1 MLARFLARTVERA
14 RANAGGVGA
23 APEAFVALAIVA
35 SGVPCFA
42 LRHVYGERLAV
53 LEGKLATQQALLADY
68 RTKLRG
74 ASAGQTAPQIEDPTA
89 LAAGTQAR
97 IKDRDRRTRDLQQ
110 LYADDLPVALVAAP
124 TVNSDEK
131 TLTFPEVTAATLL
144 ATDRPYQY
152 KDWKLSC
159 GGTQSYSAL
168 GDGATR
174 EFFYSHLIC
183 RIVGDR

>member
-1 MLARFLARTVERA
+1 MVERA
-14 RANAGGVGA
+14 RANADGVSA
-23 APEAFVALAIVA
+23 APEAFVVVAIVA
-35 SGVPCFA
+35 FGIPCLV
-42 LRHVYGERLAV
+42 LRQSYGERLAV

-74 ASAGQTAPQIEDPTA
+74 AAAGRAAARIEQLTA

-97 IKDRDRRTRDLQQ
+97 VKDRDHRTRDPQR
-110 LYADDLPVALVAAP
+110 LYADDTPVALVAAP
-124 TVNSDEK
+124 TINADEK
-131 TLTFPEVTAATLL
+131 TLTFPEVTAEILL

-152 KDWKLSC
+152 KNWKLSC

-174 EFFYSHLIC
+174 EFSYSHLIC
-183 RIVGDR
+183 KIVGDR